1 MRKIIIDIDNT
12 LWDFAP
18 ALYARLHKIHPGFP
32 DPSQWHS
39 WSFWKGL
46 ISPERLYRAIRDV
59 HMEQDRFQPYN
70 EARGF
75 LGRLKENGFYIVIA
89 SHRERETLPAT
100 RRWLEKNALP
110 FDEIHLSYDKSVLF
124 DWCWAIIDDSPVTL
138 DKARSAGIIRA
149 GLKNP
154 WNEREDHPL
163 FASLNEVYTYL
174 QTECTSGK

>member
-1 MRKIIIDIDNT
+1 
-12 LWDFAP
+12 
-18 ALYARLHKIHPGFP
+18 
-32 DPSQWHS
+32 
-39 WSFWKGL
+39 
-46 ISPERLYRAIRDV
+46 
-59 HMEQDRFQPYN
+59 MEQDRFQPYN

-154 WNEREDHPL
+154 WNERENHPL
-163 FASLNEVYTYL
+163 FASLHEIYDYL
-174 QTECTSGK
+174 QTKCASGK